1 MDLVFA
7 SSLPSSY
14 RDALERLVFFNPN
27 QLHMEGG
34 ITRAMDLYG
43 SPEIASS
50 PDGLSVTVS
59 GCSDVQCLFAVD
71 EASGRTPI
79 LAGMLVYLRTS
90 REEMLVVHVAV
101 GDPYSRT
108 RRTGLGVVI
117 RLIRALRAS
126 ARRLRGVEC
135 IRFLY
140 TDERQYQIRINA
152 GPDRSENRSL
162 TDAVPM
168 RLVS

>member
-1 MDLVFA
+1 MDLAFT
-7 SSLPSSY
+7 STLPLSY

-34 ITRAMDLYG
+34 ITRALDLYG
-43 SPEIASS
+43 SPEIASG
-50 PDGLSVTVS
+50 PDGLTVTVS
-59 GCSDVQCLFAVD
+59 DCSDAQCLFAVD
-71 EASGRTPI
+71 QADGRRAC
-79 LAGMLVYLRTS
+79 LAGMLVFLRTS
-90 REEMLVVHVAV
+90 LEEVLVVHVAV

-152 GPDRSENRSL
+152 GPDRSGERRAAE
-162 TDAVPM
+162 AVPM

>member
-1 MDLVFA
+1 MDLVFT
-7 SSLPSSY
+7 SSLPLSY

-43 SPEIASS
+43 SPEIASG

-59 GCSDVQCLFAVD
+59 GCSEVQCLFAVD
-71 EASGRTPI
+71 RADSRQPPAV
-79 LAGMLVYLRTS
+79 AGMLVYLRTS
-90 REEMLVVHVAV
+90 LEEVLVVHVAV

-152 GPDRSENRSL
+152 GSGRSDERR
-162 TDAVPM
+162 VPM